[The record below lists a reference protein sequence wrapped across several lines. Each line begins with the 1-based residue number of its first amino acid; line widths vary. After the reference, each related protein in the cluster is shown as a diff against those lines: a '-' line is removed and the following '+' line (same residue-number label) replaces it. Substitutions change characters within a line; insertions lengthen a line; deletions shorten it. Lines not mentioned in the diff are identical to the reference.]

1 MPKKVKIGILMIFF
15 SHRDNLYDPLEKNTV

>member
-15 SHRDNLYDPLEKNTV
+15 FDRDNFYDPLAKNTF